1 MSGGSAD
8 APPADEALLSRA
20 EESILHPSINN
31 SRAFATNLAAIK
43 KRMTTFSRD
52 RLEQS
57 LSKISD
63 PNGEGARACL
73 TLYAESARKA
83 ADAADARA
91 KSGSTLGPLDGAI
104 LSVKDLFDIKGEVT
118 RAGSRMLEKRS
129 KPVAADAVIVS
140 RLRDAGAVIVA
151 KTNMTEFAY
160 SGIGTNP
167 HFGTPGNPADRARV
181 PGGSSSGAAVA
192 VGDGFCE
199 IGIGSDTG
207 GSTRIPAA
215 FCGVTGFKPTV
226 KRVPRDGAFPLSF
239 TLDSV
244 GPIARSVADCANA
257 DAVMAGETLAPL
269 AAVDLGNVCA
279 GFAQGLP
286 LESLDDT
293 VGKTLAQVLAKL
305 APHWKGSD
313 VTLDA
318 LEFMHA
324 ANARGGIVPPEAYAI
339 HRDLMKE
346 DADGLDP
353 NVRARLA
360 RSVNAGAA
368 DYILAMQDRTH
379 GIAKMDA
386 VFDRFDVLVMPTTPI
401 VAPTINEVAT
411 PDGFTAKN
419 TLALRNTSIGNF
431 FDLCA
436 ISLPVRLGNALPVG
450 LMLVGRRGDDRR
462 LLAIAA
468 AVERQLTA

>member
-1 MSGGSAD
+1 
-8 APPADEALLSRA
+8 
-20 EESILHPSINN
+20 
-31 SRAFATNLAAIK
+31 
-43 KRMTTFSRD
+43 
-52 RLEQS
+52 
-57 LSKISD
+57 
-63 PNGEGARACL
+63 
-73 TLYAESARKA
+73 
-83 ADAADARA
+83 
-91 KSGSTLGPLDGAI
+91 
-104 LSVKDLFDIKGEVT
+104 
-118 RAGSRMLEKRS
+118 MLEKRS
-129 KPVAADAVIVS
+129 KPATADATIVT

-167 HFGTPGNPADRARV
+167 PHFGTPGNPADRKRV

-192 VGDGFCE
+192 VGDGMCE

-215 FCGVTGFKPTV
+215 FCGMVSFKPTV
-226 KRVPRDGAFPLSF
+226 KRVPRTGAFPLSF
-239 TLDSV
+239 TLDSI
-244 GPIARSVADCANA
+244 GPIALSIADCASA
-257 DAVMAGETLAPL
+257 DAVMAGETAPL
-269 AAVDLGNVCA
+269 PAVDLGSVRA

-286 LESLDDT
+286 IEGIDDI
-293 VGKTLAQVLAKL
+293 VGKTFPQVLTKL
-305 APHWKGSD
+305 APHWKGAD

-318 LEFMHA
+318 LDIMHA

-360 RSVNAGAA
+360 RSANAGAA
-368 DYILAMQDRTH
+368 DYILAMQDRAR
-379 GIAKMDA
+379 GIARMDT

-401 VAPTINEVAT
+401 VAPTMDEVAT
-411 PDGFTAKN
+411 AEGFTAKN
-419 TLALRNTSIGNF
+419 SLALRNTTIGNF

-450 LMLVGRRGDDRR
+450 LMLVGRHSLDRK

-468 AVERQLTA
+468 AVERQLQN